1 MVAIFAS
8 AQTTPHLL
16 VTTGVRF
23 FQLTSF
29 STRASLSLGQPNS
42 SPLVLCVTVIAVA
55 SLSGFEDGFFV
66 SKNKAVPS
74 YGREG
79 KKERAHTKPP
89 ARVMPCR
96 LSVIRRGTVSVA
108 CRLPANGRQWL
119 CGTQRK
125 GLLFPLPSLPCWLSG
140 SVRPSLPP
148 AHTHGRQCGNGVVFS
163 VSCPFP
169 GRLFILRH

>member
-1 MVAIFAS
+1 MTKGSVWWNGSNIC
-8 AQTTPHLL
+8 QCTNPTPHLL

-29 STRASLSLGQPNS
+29 STRASLSLGQSNS

-74 YGREG
+74 NGREG
-79 KKERAHTKPP
+79 KKERAHTKSAR

-96 LSVIRRGTVSVA
+96 LSVIRRDSE
-108 CRLPANGRQWL
+108 CRVPASCKRSSMAVRYTAEGSTLP
-119 CGTQRK
+119 
-125 GLLFPLPSLPCWLSG
+125 PSLAPL
-140 SVRPSLPP
+140 L
-148 AHTHGRQCGNGVVFS
+148 VVW
-163 VSCPFP
+163 
-169 GRLFILRH
+169 